1 MSTKNMPLDQCLN
14 PTGYRRYEINMPLG
28 KLSNQEE
35 LCVRSAV
42 DVSEALRSTFCVS
55 RDPFTAI
62 IRIAMDK
69 QKLSK

>member
-1 MSTKNMPLDQCLN
+1 
-14 PTGYRRYEINMPLG
+14 MPLG

-42 DVSEALRSTFCVS
+42 DDSETLQSTFRVS